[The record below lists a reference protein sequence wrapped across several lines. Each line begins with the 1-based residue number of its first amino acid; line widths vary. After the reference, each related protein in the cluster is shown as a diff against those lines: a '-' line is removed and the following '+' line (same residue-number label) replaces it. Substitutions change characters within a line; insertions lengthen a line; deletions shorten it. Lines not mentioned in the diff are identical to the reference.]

1 MDKTLTNFISWKRAI
16 SIAIDEKMEHSA
28 APVCYL
34 CGEKIK
40 REKKVFREVKDHCC
54 CIEKYQGTTHL
65 MCNLQYEEY
74 GCILVLA
81 HNSSGCD

>member
-1 MDKTLTNFISWKRAI
+1 M
-16 SIAIDEKMEHSA
+16 AIDEKMEQSA
-28 APVCYL
+28 ATVCYL
-34 CGEKIK
+34 CGEKIN
-40 REKKVFREVKDHCC
+40 REKKVFKKVKDHRY

-74 GCILVLA
+74 GYILVLA

>member
-1 MDKTLTNFISWKRAI
+1 MKKWNIVLHQFVTYVAKKLK
-16 SIAIDEKMEHSA
+16 EK
-28 APVCYL
+28 
-34 CGEKIK
+34 
-40 REKKVFREVKDHCC
+40 KKVFRKVKDHCC